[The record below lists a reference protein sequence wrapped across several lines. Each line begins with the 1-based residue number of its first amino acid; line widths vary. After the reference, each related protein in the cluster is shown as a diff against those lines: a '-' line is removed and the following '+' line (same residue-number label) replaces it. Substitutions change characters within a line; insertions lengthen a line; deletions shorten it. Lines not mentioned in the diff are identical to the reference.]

1 MSNNRCLVI
10 SGGGAM
16 GAFGCGVSEAL
27 TIKHNNKYELIIGT
41 STGSLQ
47 MGLIGLGNFDKLKES
62 YLNVTQKS
70 IFNWN
75 PFNKKGKPSIWKAL
89 LRIILNKDSLG
100 ESKNLKKLIDK
111 FFTIDDYNELKE
123 KNIEIKAVTI
133 SMTDK
138 KAYAK
143 SNKYNSYEDMK
154 DWIWASAN
162 SPTFMSFLKKD
173 GHKWTDGGLK
183 QHTPIQDAI
192 DMGYTDID
200 VIVHRPKTYE
210 ESKKWEGKGIIKN
223 LLRIIQIL
231 SEDVS
236 ENDIEIAKLRAL
248 DKDINLNIYYTP
260 YKLAEQSLLFDKKIM
275 TEWWDLGYDLVDK
288 DTCDCSKIII
298 KK

>member
-1 MSNNRCLVI
+1 MSNNRYLVI

-123 KNIEIKAVTI
+123 KKIEIDNHNENIFFYT
-133 SMTDK
+133 
-138 KAYAK
+138 Y
-143 SNKYNSYEDMK
+143 
-154 DWIWASAN
+154 
-162 SPTFMSFLKKD
+162 
-173 GHKWTDGGLK
+173 
-183 QHTPIQDAI
+183 IQ
-192 DMGYTDID
+192 
-200 VIVHRPKTYE
+200 
-210 ESKKWEGKGIIKN
+210 
-223 LLRIIQIL
+223 
-231 SEDVS
+231 
-236 ENDIEIAKLRAL
+236 
-248 DKDINLNIYYTP
+248 
-260 YKLAEQSLLFDKKIM
+260 F
-275 TEWWDLGYDLVDK
+275 
-288 DTCDCSKIII
+288 
-298 KK
+298 